1 MFRHCFG
8 KKNTTMATFAINICK
23 TDQRDDG
30 DFPVSIRI
38 TQHRKSVYLPTSQYV
53 CPEQLDKN
61 FNLIDQETLL
71 ILLQKI
77 KKCKEYVRDEYGE
90 DVEDCSAKEI
100 RDFLEKKFKGIKLD
114 FVEFSREYLKKM
126 RKEGRDSTAAP
137 IEKSLNGFVDFMKR
151 DKIYFDEINR
161 DLLES
166 FGEHLKEPRTVIR
179 KDQFGKDR
187 KHSLQSLD
195 DYGVSRYYIDLR
207 SLYYAGM
214 KKYNDEDT
222 ETILIKRNPF
232 KRLEISVKKGGDK
245 INIPIEEIRVM
256 KDMPDH
262 IHKRANFA
270 RDVFVLSFM
279 LIGMN
284 PVDLYS
290 VDAYE
295 GGRISYKRQKT
306 TRRRED
312 DAFISVKV
320 EPEMQAL
327 IEKYRDPTGERIF
340 DFHIRYSSSEN
351 FDSNLNK
358 GLKDIQKACKIKE
371 VLNMYV
377 ARRSWATIGRNKLRI
392 PVDDITQSL
401 NHVDEEH
408 KTTWLYIDKDFTL
421 IDEANRKMLDFLFVN
436 K

>member
-1 MFRHCFG
+1 
-8 KKNTTMATFAINICK
+8 MATFAINICK

-38 TQHRKSVYLPTSQYV
+38 TQHRKSVYLTTSLYV
-53 CPEQLDKN
+53 CPEQLDKK

-77 KKCKEYVRDEYGE
+77 KKCKEHIRDEYGE
-90 DVEDCSAKEI
+90 DIEEYSAKEI
-100 RDFLEKKFKGIKLD
+100 RDFLDKKFKGIKLD
-114 FVEFSREYLKKM
+114 FVDFSRNYLIKM
-126 RKEGRDSTAAP
+126 RKEGRGTTADP
-137 IEKSLNGFVDFMKR
+137 IEKTLNGFIDFMKR
-151 DKIYFDEINR
+151 DKIYFDEIKR
-161 DLLES
+161 DILER
-166 FGEHLKEPRTVIR
+166 FGEHLKEQRTVIR

-187 KHSLQSLD
+187 KHSLQPLD

-232 KRLEISVKKGGDK
+232 KKLEISVKKGGDK
-245 INIPIEEIRVM
+245 TNIPIEDVRKIR
-256 KDMPDH
+256 DMPDH
-262 IHKRANFA
+262 KHKRANFA
-270 RDVFVLSFM
+270 RDVFMLSFM

-284 PVDLYS
+284 PVDLYG
-290 VDAYE
+290 VDKIE
-295 GGRISYKRQKT
+295 DGRISYNRQKT

-320 EPEMQAL
+320 EPEILAL
-327 IEKYRDPTGERIF
+327 MEKYRDPTGERIF
-340 DFHIRYSSSEN
+340 DFHIRYASSEN

-358 GLKDIQKACKIKE
+358 GLKDVQAACKIKE
-371 VLNMYV
+371 VLYMYI

-421 IDEANRKMLDFLFVN
+421 IDEANRKMLDFLFVH